1 MRIVVISN
9 VVLLFSFPLLSGEG
23 ELDVRELISL
33 FPLLLPADADF
44 NRSVPPLH
52 EMADVT
58 QITRN
63 DAGKINAVTAFL
75 VEYLESY
82 R

>member
-1 MRIVVISN
+1 M
-9 VVLLFSFPLLSGEG
+9 
-23 ELDVRELISL
+23 RELISL

-44 NRSVPPLH
+44 NRSIPPLH

-58 QITRN
+58 QLTRN
-63 DAGKINAVTAFL
+63 DPAKMTAVTNFL
-75 VEYLESY
+75 LDYLESF